1 MVTRDDY
8 PNDGVQAAHAVL
20 LELAHVLGEYLDDI
34 VIVGGWVPGLLY
46 PDAPT
51 PHTGSLDVDLALN
64 HRTLQEAGYRTIHQ
78 LLTLQGYYQK
88 PKPDSQP
95 YQYYRDV
102 PVGGKA
108 IVVEVDFVAGE
119 YGGTARGHRHQR
131 IQDVQPR
138 KARGCDLAFERPTV
152 VRIDGRLPDGAEDSV
167 IVRVTSIAPFLL
179 MKSMLL
185 ARRDKPKDAWDIYFC
200 LVNYPY
206 GLDAL
211 AEEFRPHREHGLYR
225 EGLAALDG
233 KFRSATDYGPTRVA
247 DFEGRTDAEER
258 AILQQDAYQRT
269 RYLLE
274 RVNLA

>member
-8 PNDGVQAAHAVL
+8 PNDAVRAAHAVL
-20 LELAHVLGEYLDDI
+20 LELAHVLGEYRDSI
-34 VIVGGWVPGLLY
+34 VIVGGWAPVLLY

-51 PHTGSLDVDLALN
+51 PHTGSLDVDVALN
-64 HRTLQEAGYRTIHQ
+64 HRTLREAGYRTIHR

-88 PKPDSQP
+88 PEPDGQP

-102 PVGGKA
+102 PVGGRT
-108 IVVEVDFVAGE
+108 IVVEVDFLAGE
-119 YGGTARGHRHQR
+119 YGGTTRKHRHQR

-138 KARGCDLAFERPTV
+138 KARGCDLAFERPTS
-152 VRIDGRLPDGAEDSV
+152 VRIEGRLPDGAEDSV
-167 IVRVTSIAPFLL
+167 TVQVASIAPFLL
-179 MKSMLL
+179 MKSILL
-185 ARRDKPKDAWDIYFC
+185 ARRDKPKDAWDIYYC
-200 LVNYPY
+200 LVSYPH

-211 AEEFRPHREHGLYR
+211 AEEFRQHRGHGLYR

-233 KFRSATDYGPTRVA
+233 KFRSATDYGPSRVA
-247 DFEGRTDAEER
+247 DFEGLTDPGER

-274 RVNLA
+274 RVNLP